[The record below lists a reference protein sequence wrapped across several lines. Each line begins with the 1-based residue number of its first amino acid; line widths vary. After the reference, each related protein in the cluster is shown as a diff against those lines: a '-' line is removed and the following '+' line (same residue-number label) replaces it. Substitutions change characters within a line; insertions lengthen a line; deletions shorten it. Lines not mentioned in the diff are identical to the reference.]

1 MKLAV
6 DVMGG
11 DNAPNCVLDGV
22 LAFLNEKEAEGVTL
36 KLFGKP
42 VYELAFY
49 FYMNV
54 PANFTLE
61 SDHLGDGEE
70 KFVWV
75 APDDPRMLYPGFM
88 REALT
93 DPKPYVVHDVRVD
106 R

>member
-11 DNAPNCVLDGV
+11 DNAPQAVLDGV
-22 LAFLNEKEAEGVTL
+22 LAFFNESEAEGVDL

-54 PANFTLE
+54 PADFALT

-75 APDDPRMLYPGFM
+75 APYDPKTLYPGFM
-88 REALT
+88 REALL
-93 DPKPYVVHDVRVD
+93 DPKPYVVHDVRDD